1 MTIEWLVALAVGVA
15 LGAVVGWL
23 FAAVRIRGAYD
34 LALRQAETG
43 QASAESSADSL
54 RAEVERLRHEDAE
67 LRSELRQAEVARKEV
82 ETRAEE
88 IGKRLDEER
97 AMLSEAE
104 RKLSDTFKSLAA
116 ETLSATTDDLIKRA
130 TEKFQAERD
139 VASKDFEARQ
149 KAIDDLVRP
158 ARESL
163 GKLDEQI
170 RAIETARGQAYGTL
184 TEQVRSLVET
194 QSQLRV
200 ETANLVKALRA
211 PAVRGRWGEVQ
222 LRRVVEMAGMLER
235 CDFFQQESVETDGGR
250 LRPDMRVQLPGGKNI
265 VVDSKAPLQAYL
277 DALEAPNDEIRAARL
292 KDHARQVRDHM
303 TKLGAKAYWDH
314 LQPTPEFVV
323 MFLPGETFFSAAL
336 EQDPSLIEQGVNER
350 VILATPTTLISL
362 LRAVAYGWRQEQLAE
377 NAEKISTL
385 GQELYE
391 RIAKMAEHLS
401 RMGGGLK
408 RAVDSY
414 NDAVGSIESRV
425 LVTARRFQELGVAG
439 KDEISE
445 IKPVDEQPR
454 HPSAPEL
461 TAEPGSGSK

>member
-1 MTIEWLVALAVGVA
+1 MTIEWLVALAVGMAVGVL
-15 LGAVVGWL
+15 LGGL
-23 FAAVRIRGAYD
+23 FAAVRIRGAFD
-34 LALRQAETG
+34 LALRQAETK

-54 RAEVERLRHEDAE
+54 RAEVERLRGENAQLGAR
-67 LRSELRQAEVARKEV
+67 LREVEIAHKEV
-82 ETRAEE
+82 ETRAHE
-88 IGKRLDEER
+88 ITRRLEEER
-97 AMLSEAE
+97 ALLSEAE

-116 ETLSATTDDLIKRA
+116 ETLSTTTDDLLKRA
-130 TEKFQAERD
+130 TEKFQADRD

-149 KAIDDLVRP
+149 KAIDDLVKP

-163 GKLDEQI
+163 GKLEEQI
-170 RAIETARGQAYGTL
+170 RVIEAARGHAYGTL
-184 TEQVRSLVET
+184 TEQVRSLIDT
-194 QSQLRV
+194 QSQLRI

-277 DALEAPNDEIRAARL
+277 DALEAPSDEIRVAKL

-303 TKLGAKAYWDH
+303 AKLGAKAYWDH

-350 VILATPTTLISL
+350 VILATPTTLIAL

-377 NAEKISTL
+377 NAEKISAL
-385 GQELYE
+385 GQELHE
-391 RIAKMAEHLS
+391 RIAKMADHLS
-401 RMGGGLK
+401 RMGGALK

-439 KDEISE
+439 KEEISE

-461 TAEPGSGSK
+461 TAPPEPGTK

>member
-1 MTIEWLVALAVGVA
+1 MTLEWLVALALGIA
-15 LGAVVGWL
+15 LGGLLGWL
-23 FAAVRIRGAYD
+23 FAAVRIRGAFD
-34 LALRQAETG
+34 LALRQAESK
-43 QASAESSADSL
+43 QASAESTADSARADAQRL
-54 RAEVERLRHEDAE
+54 RGENTELREKLREVEIAHT
-67 LRSELRQAEVARKEV
+67 EV
-82 ETRAEE
+82 ETRAQE
-88 IGKRLDEER
+88 ITKRLEEER
-97 AMLSEAE
+97 ALLSEAE

-116 ETLSATTDDLIKRA
+116 QTLSITTDDLLKRA
-130 TEKFQAERD
+130 TEKFQADRD
-139 VASKDFEARQ
+139 VANKDFEARQ
-149 KAIDDLVRP
+149 KAIDDLVKP

-163 GKLDEQI
+163 GKLEEQM
-170 RAIETARGQAYGTL
+170 RAIEAARGQAYGTL
-184 TEQVRSLVET
+184 TEQVRSLIDT
-194 QSQLRV
+194 QSQLRI

-277 DALEAPNDEIRAARL
+277 DALEAPNDEIRAAKL

-303 TKLGAKAYWDH
+303 AKLGAKAYWDH

-336 EQDPSLIEQGVNER
+336 EQDPSLIEQGVDER
-350 VILATPTTLISL
+350 VILATPTTLIAL

-377 NAEKISTL
+377 NAEKISAL
-385 GQELYE
+385 GQELHE
-391 RIAKMAEHLS
+391 RIAKMAGHLV

-425 LVTARRFQELGVAG
+425 LVTARRFQDLGVGG
-439 KDEISE
+439 KEEISE

-461 TAEPGSGSK
+461 TAPLEPGTK

>member
-1 MTIEWLVALAVGVA
+1 MTIEWLVAFAVGI
-15 LGAVVGWL
+15 AVGGLIGWL
-23 FAAVRIRGAYD
+23 YAAVRIRGAFD
-34 LALRQAETG
+34 LSLRQAESK
-43 QASAESSADSL
+43 QASAESTAESARADAQRL
-54 RAEVERLRHEDAE
+54 REESAVLGAKLREVEIAH
-67 LRSELRQAEVARKEV
+67 KEV
-82 ETRAEE
+82 ETRAQE
-88 IGKRLDEER
+88 ITKRLEEER
-97 AMLSEAE
+97 ALLSEAE

-116 ETLSATTDDLIKRA
+116 QTLSATTDELLKRA
-130 TEKFQAERD
+130 SEKFQAERD
-139 VASKDFEARQ
+139 VAGKDFEARQ
-149 KAIDDLVRP
+149 KAIDDLVKP

-163 GKLDEQI
+163 GKLEEQM
-170 RAIETARGQAYGTL
+170 RAIEAARGQAYGTL
-184 TEQVRSLVET
+184 TEQVRSLIDT
-194 QSQLRV
+194 QSQLRI

-277 DALEAPNDEIRAARL
+277 DALEAPSDEIRAAKL

-303 TKLGAKAYWDH
+303 AKLGAKAYWDH

-350 VILATPTTLISL
+350 VILATPTTLIAL

-377 NAEKISTL
+377 NAEKISSL
-385 GQELYE
+385 GQELHE
-391 RIAKMAEHLS
+391 RIAKTADHLV

-425 LVTARRFQELGVAG
+425 LVTARRFQDLGVGG

-461 TAEPGSGSK
+461 TAPPEPGTK